1 MRSLPPIRLS
11 PHPLHFPL
19 QGAIHYLLR
28 ELRAAS
34 SPVGPAPQRLAHYF
48 ANALAS
54 RVLGDGAQRYAAE
67 VPQNA
72 QVNAQ

>member
-1 MRSLPPIRLS
+1 M
-11 PHPLHFPL
+11 
-19 QGAIHYLLR
+19 LR

-54 RVLGDGAQRYAAE
+54 RALGDGVQRYAAE
-67 VPQNA
+67 VPPNPK
-72 QVNAQ
+72 VRCPVVHCP